1 MRLRVLRRTEQDL
14 HMLKTLVVG
23 AAASLVLM
31 TSNAV
36 ADGMP
41 RRAAKAPG
49 VVCCEPNWTGFY
61 IGVGIGGAFTT
72 HEHSAKLI
80 EEKKYSDETT
90 EVTVS
95 RLWDLDG
102 GRSHAFGTVTV
113 GYDHMFSG
121 HWVAGVFVDYD
132 FGNGKSHSRLGLIE
146 DADFR
151 LSHEHN
157 RAWSIGGRLG
167 FLSSPSTLLFLSTG
181 WTQVSI
187 DRDFSV
193 SFEGT
198 EILRR
203 SFDKERDGWFVGA
216 GIETQLGWLHSG
228 LSLRGEYRY
237 TRLDDDNRKLTLYE
251 GYACDCSTTLT
262 QRLELDHDV
271 DVHSVRVVLAYKFG
285 RREAIAPLK

>member
-23 AAASLVLM
+23 AAASLALM

-72 HEHSAKLI
+72 HEHSAKFI
-80 EEKKYSDETT
+80 EEKKDYYGET
-90 EVTVS
+90 VVDVFK
-95 RLWDLDG
+95 LWDVDG

-113 GYDHMFSG
+113 GYDHQFRG
-121 HWVAGVFVDYD
+121 HWVAGLFADYD

-146 DADFR
+146 DADFHV
-151 LSHEHN
+151 SHEHN

-181 WTQVSI
+181 WTQVSV
-187 DRDFSV
+187 DRDV
-193 SFEGT
+193 SFWFDGT
-198 EILRR
+198 QHRH
-203 SFDKERDGWFVGA
+203 SFDKERDGWFIGA

-228 LSLRGEYRY
+228 LSLRGEYRF
-237 TRLDDDNRKLTLYE
+237 TRLDDDHRKLTLGE
-251 GYACDCSTTLT
+251 GYECAYSCMVA
-262 QRLELDHDV
+262 QRLEFDHDI

>member
-61 IGVGIGGAFTT
+61 IGVGVGGAFV
-72 HEHSAKLI
+72 HHDHSAKLI
-80 EEKKYSDETT
+80 NEVKDYETT
-90 EVTVS
+90 YVDVLK
-95 RLWDLDG
+95 LWDLDG
-102 GRSHAFGTVTV
+102 GRTHAFGTVTV
-113 GYDHMFSG
+113 GYDHQFAG
-121 HWVAGVFVDYD
+121 HWVAGLFVDYD
-132 FGNGKSHSRLGLIE
+132 FGNGKNEARFI
-146 DADFR
+146 DDIFR
-151 LSHEHN
+151 VRDGHEHA
-157 RAWSIGGRLG
+157 RSIGGRLG
-167 FLSSPSTLLFLSTG
+167 FLSSPSTLLYLSTG
-181 WTQVSI
+181 WPQVSI
-187 DRDFSV
+187 DRDFSIV
-193 SFEGT
+193 EGGT
-198 EILRR
+198 ELFRR

-228 LSLRGEYRY
+228 LSLRGEYRF
-237 TRLDDDNRKLTLYE
+237 TRLDDDHRKVELGGYGCGEGCYE
-251 GYACDCSTTLT
+251 ST
-262 QRLELDHDV
+262 RLEFDRDT

-285 RREAIAPLK
+285 RREAIAPL

>member
-1 MRLRVLRRTEQDL
+1 
-14 HMLKTLVVG
+14 MLKTLVMG
-23 AAASLVLM
+23 AAAALLM

-61 IGVGIGGAFTT
+61 IGVGIGGAFV
-72 HEHSAKLI
+72 HHDHSANFS
-80 EEKKYSDETT
+80 YDDYGTT
-90 EVTVS
+90 KVLN
-95 RLWDLDG
+95 LWDLDA

-121 HWVAGVFVDYD
+121 HWVAGLFVDYD
-132 FGNGKSHSRLGLIE
+132 FGNGDNHHRLPNTILGDLRHS
-146 DADFR
+146 DD
-151 LSHEHN
+151 HKH
-157 RAWSIGGRLG
+157 AWSIGGRLG
-167 FLSSPSTLLFLSTG
+167 FLSSPSTLLYLSTG

-187 DRDFSV
+187 DRDFSM
-193 SFEGT
+193 SYEGT
-198 EILRR
+198 ELLRR

-228 LSLRGEYRY
+228 LSLRGEYRF
-237 TRLDDDNRKLTLYE
+237 TRLDDDHRRLDLTEVYCE
-251 GYACDCSTTLT
+251 GC
-262 QRLELDHDV
+262 RLDLDRDT

>member
-1 MRLRVLRRTEQDL
+1 
-14 HMLKTLVVG
+14 MLKTLVVG
-23 AAASLVLM
+23 AAAALLM

-61 IGVGIGGAFTT
+61 IGVGIGGAFV
-72 HEHSAKLI
+72 HHDHSAKLI
-80 EEKKYSDETT
+80 HEEKNYDTT
-90 EVTVS
+90 YVDVL

-132 FGNGKSHSRLGLIE
+132 FGRGKNDSRFLE
-146 DADFR
+146 DTLR
-151 LSHEHN
+151 LSDDHN
-157 RAWSIGGRLG
+157 HAWSIGGRLG
-167 FLSSPSTLLFLSTG
+167 FLSSPNTLLYVSTG
-181 WTQVSI
+181 WTQISI
-187 DRDFSV
+187 DRDLSV
-193 SFEGT
+193 WWDGAEQ
-198 EILRR
+198 RR

-237 TRLDDDNRKLTLYE
+237 TRLDDDHRKHTLYE
-251 GYACDCSTTLT
+251 SSWGDGCCSEST
-262 QRLELDHDV
+262 RLEFDRDT